1 MSEEED
7 ELQGVITS
15 CLTSLLLGVETRLE
29 GALAAM
35 ARLNW
40 AGMEMVRV
48 GAGCLNFGVNHAAR
62 LAGSHS
68 QSRHAL
74 TQGSQQCPGWLRNSD
89 PFLSP
94 FTQAGDQSEYVGAF
108 RRVLLDAAA
117 RLGPAM

>member
-15 CLTSLLLGVETRLE
+15 CLTSLLLGIETRLE